1 MTSGLKLVENIIGE
15 RWKREL
21 PPQYSFVHMK
31 NLKILHVEGEK
42 NVKNFTHTASYSS
55 PITAHSQLGK
65 AEKTS
70 KTSLRSDSGACF
82 SGAKKLVKTNMT
94 GST

>member
-42 NVKNFTHTASYSS
+42 NVK
-55 PITAHSQLGK
+55 
-65 AEKTS
+65 
-70 KTSLRSDSGACF
+70 TSLTQRRIQAQLLPIVNSEKLKKPRKHRFDRTLEHVSPEPRSW
-82 SGAKKLVKTNMT
+82 
-94 GST
+94 